1 MHAVVWAHT
10 PKKNLRVLHA
20 CTHRCGIIRRIN
32 YTRKVRALGCARA
45 EEGNREK
52 KSKGKNKKKKWKEK
66 IKKKLGFPEP
76 LKSVVVKVSMHIYS

>member
-1 MHAVVWAHT
+1 MKTNMVSTISV
-10 PKKNLRVLHA
+10 R
-20 CTHRCGIIRRIN
+20 IRSVFIP
-32 YTRKVRALGCARA
+32 TRKVRALGCARA